1 MTSLSTA
8 LDSSNHKFSIYHP
21 PRPSSDG
28 PIIIYLP
35 RGPLASPEPYPL
47 SSLSLSSGCTVVRLN
62 YRLSAQYPF
71 PTPIHDVLAGY
82 DWITKHLRRGPD
94 GLSEGSDSSGLGK
107 LGVCGELIGGSLA
120 GMLALTECHA
130 TKQGITAAGI
140 GNPIA
145 DWTLITFEGQN
156 THPVHASSAHD
167 GDTIMKRLNASPT
180 SSTLDGIPTSE
191 TLLSLRDSIFPK
203 AEKYFDPFASP
214 SLFFR
219 APTFD
224 LPPHSPTLPYEAST
238 PTSQESEDD
247 ISSTLVRNRRSH
259 RKYPPP
265 SSGLRLPNMRI
276 EVSNGD
282 GNVLKKQGLEFV
294 ELMRRSVDLW
304 ESEEWQ
310 GLRPKDG
317 NNRIALVRR
326 TNSGLWQSKEI
337 LEIGTWFAE
346 AFR

>member
-1 MTSLSTA
+1 MAPDLS
-8 LDSSNHKFSIYHP
+8 NNRFSIYHP

-35 RGPLASPEPYPL
+35 RGPPAPLEPYPL

-82 DWITKHLRRGPD
+82 DWITKHLSREAD
-94 GLSEGSDSSGLGK
+94 GLSEGPDPSGFAK

-120 GMLALTECHA
+120 SMLALTECHA
-130 TKQGITAAGI
+130 TKQGITAAVA

-145 DWTLITFEGQN
+145 DWTLISFEGQN
-156 THPVHASSAHD
+156 IHPVHATSVQNP
-167 GDTIMKRLNASPT
+167 DTVVKRLNISTSSPT
-180 SSTLDGIPTSE
+180 FDGIPNSE
-191 TLLSLRDSIFPK
+191 SLLFLRDSIFPK

-219 APTFD
+219 TPTFD
-224 LPPHSPTLPYEAST
+224 LPPHSHALPYTAST
-238 PTSQESEDD
+238 PKSQESEDD
-247 ISSTLVRNRRSH
+247 ILPTLVRNRRSH
-259 RKYPPP
+259 RKYPPL
-265 SSGLRLPNMRI
+265 SSDLQLPHMRVEI
-276 EVSNGD
+276 ANSS

-304 ESEEWQ
+304 ESKEKQSLRRED
-310 GLRPKDG
+310 GNSRIELLKRPK
-317 NNRIALVRR
+317 
-326 TNSGLWQSKEI
+326 SGLWGNEEI
-337 LEIGTWFAE
+337 LEVGTWFAE